1 MERWH
6 LRERQCCKPG
16 VGNEG
21 PALLLVGNPD
31 GGLKVGRLLWT
42 VLHPLLFCCRVFGLL
57 LLHLLLLRI
66 FTAPSLVTSH
76 PFSFNHCLAPT
87 RVLLDNCN
95 WVPAFK
101 CRRCCSAASLDD
113 QQEASAQNN
122 ENWKKKHNSSFTWT
136 SVAREEISR
145 KNCELTLG
153 RTVKEDYSRTVK
165 EDYSRTFEEGLF

>member
-42 VLHPLLFCCRVFGLL
+42 VLHPLLFCCCVFGLL
-57 LLHLLLLRI
+57 LLHLLLL

-76 PFSFNHCLAPT
+76 PFSFNHCRAPT

-122 ENWKKKHNSSFTWT
+122 ENWKKTTIPLSLESTAHFYNFCCT
-136 SVAREEISR
+136 RRDIR
-145 KNCELTLG
+145 KKI
-153 RTVKEDYSRTVK
+153 VSW
-165 EDYSRTFEEGLF
+165 SWEGLLKKTI